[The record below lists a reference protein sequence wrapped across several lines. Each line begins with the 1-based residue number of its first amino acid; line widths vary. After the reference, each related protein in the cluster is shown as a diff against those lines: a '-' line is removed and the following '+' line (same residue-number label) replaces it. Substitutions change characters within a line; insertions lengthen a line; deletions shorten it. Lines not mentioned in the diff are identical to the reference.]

1 VSFAELALTGP
12 GTGRTGPSCT
22 VGIFLESLP
31 AVEEEGLGAMLASDS
46 GWQSEAIAKEIQ
58 AVGTRITGTTV
69 ARHRRG
75 GCSCELR

>member
-1 VSFAELALTGP
+1 VSFAELATTGP
-12 GTGRTGPSCT
+12 RVTLKGPRCT

-31 AVEEEGLGAMLASDS
+31 PAEEDGLGILLAPDS
-46 GWQSEAIAKEIQ
+46 GWESEAIAREITARGPSVKGQ
-58 AVGTRITGTTV
+58 TV